1 MAHRTPRH
9 HGRFSPSNR
18 VLLALAGLAAIG
30 GGVGVGATEGFG
42 AGPAQGL
49 VAMGPEVA
57 WLIGGLQI
65 ALGAALLLLA
75 WRGRG

>member
-1 MAHRTPRH
+1 
-9 HGRFSPSNR
+9 
-18 VLLALAGLAAIG
+18 
-30 GGVGVGATEGFG
+30 
-42 AGPAQGL
+42 
-49 VAMGPEVA
+49 MGPEVA